1 MKGSSIVKEVASA
14 FIHSIICGIDTNYSA
29 TMIIFAALISGF
41 VRQSLWSVRIMYEV
55 GNTKFHGAEQAL
67 DTFKTLFPV
76 LLIVI

>member
-41 VRQSLWSVRIMYEV
+41 VTGTVTVVSQNYV
-55 GNTKFHGAEQAL
+55 
-67 DTFKTLFPV
+67 
-76 LLIVI
+76 